1 MKKTVRI
8 VLAGLAALVLLIG
21 AAPVI
26 QSNTGQHTQQHYSDT
41 DHPEGG

>member
-26 QSNTGQHTQQHYSDT
+26 HPTTGQHNVHFSDI

>member
-21 AAPVI
+21 AAPVVHPT
-26 QSNTGQHTQQHYSDT
+26 TGQDNVQHFSDT

>member
-21 AAPVI
+21 AAPVVH
-26 QSNTGQHTQQHYSDT
+26 STTSQHNWQMADP
-41 DHPEGG
+41 DRPDGG